1 MYTFIYKIKGDLKI
15 AFRII
20 TDFCEVEELLNL
32 EFKENFDKNILP
44 DVFLSKKDK
53 MIIKHKIRNKTLG
66 ISFKL
71 FANGDSI
78 FKNAIFILK

>member
-1 MYTFIYKIKGDLKI
+1 M

-20 TDFCEVEELLNL
+20 TDFCEVEKLLNS

-44 DVFLSKKDK
+44 DVLLSKKDI
-53 MIIKHKIRNKTLG
+53 MIIEHKITNKTLS
-66 ISFKL
+66 IAFKL

-78 FKNAIFILK
+78 FQNAIFILK